1 MTHSAARLG
10 IGGPV
15 GSGKTALIEGIVPML
30 MAQGIEVAVVT
41 NDLLT
46 TEDADRLKRKGF
58 LPAERVIGVETG
70 SCPHTAIREDPT
82 MNQLAVQDL
91 ELLFPQ
97 LDLILIESGG
107 DNLASTFSYE
117 LVDAYMFVIDV
128 GAGDDIPRKNGPGF
142 VQSDLAVVN
151 KIDIAPYV
159 GADLGLMRQ
168 QATQYR
174 QGKPVVYT
182 NCKTAE
188 GLDEVVA
195 FIQETL
201 LFGRQM
207 GQPSTQPS
215 AQPPSTQQTSTQ
227 QPAGQQPATEN
238 LIGSYS

>member
-1 MTHSAARLG
+1 MSQGIGKSAARLG

-15 GSGKTALIEGIVPML
+15 GSGKTALIEGIVPLL
-30 MAQGIEVAVVT
+30 MAQGVEVAVVT

-58 LPAERVIGVETG
+58 LPPERVIGVETG

-97 LDLILIESGG
+97 LDLVLIESGG

-151 KIDIAPYV
+151 KVDIAPYV
-159 GADLGLMRQ
+159 GADLDLMQ
-168 QATQYR
+168 VQAAEYR
-174 QGKPVVYT
+174 EGKPVVYT
-182 NCKTAE
+182 NCKTGK
-188 GLDEVVA
+188 GLDEVVE
-195 FIQETL
+195 FIQERL
-201 LFGRQM
+201 LFGVE
-207 GQPSTQPS
+207 GGT
-215 AQPPSTQQTSTQ
+215 
-227 QPAGQQPATEN
+227 
-238 LIGSYS
+238 LVGSVKG

>member
-1 MTHSAARLG
+1 MAKSAARLG

-15 GSGKTALIEGIVPML
+15 GSGKTALIEGIVPL
-30 MAQGIEVAVVT
+30 LQDRGVDVAVVT

-46 TEDADRLKRKGF
+46 TEDADRLRRKGF
-58 LPAERVIGVETG
+58 LAAERIVGVETG

-82 MNQLAVQDL
+82 MNQLAIQDL

-117 LVDAYMFVIDV
+117 LVDAYAFVIDV

-159 GADLGLMRQ
+159 GADLALMRSQ
-168 QATQYR
+168 SAEYR
-174 QGKPVVYT
+174 QDKPVVYT
-182 NCKTAE
+182 NCKTGE
-188 GLDEVVA
+188 GLEAVVD

-201 LFGRQM
+201 LFG
-207 GQPSTQPS
+207 S
-215 AQPPSTQQTSTQ
+215 
-227 QPAGQQPATEN
+227 
-238 LIGSYS
+238 